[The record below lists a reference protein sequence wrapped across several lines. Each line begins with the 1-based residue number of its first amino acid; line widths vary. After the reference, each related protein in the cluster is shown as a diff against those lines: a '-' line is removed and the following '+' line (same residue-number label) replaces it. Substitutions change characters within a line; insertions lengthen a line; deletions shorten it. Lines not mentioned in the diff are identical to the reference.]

1 MAFLALS
8 SLLGTGATAAT
19 GAAAAGAAAQG
30 AAMGAAASATAAA
43 SGYAAAS
50 SAGLLGTLSSIYS
63 AVQPVFSVISAVSPF
78 IAAGSTAALASQQ
91 MALANA
97 QASLTEYQ
105 IENMEQAAVLRQSE
119 RKKRMRR
126 AIGTQLALYGSSG
139 VDPLQGTP
147 VDVMGDTAAEFAY
160 EDYADAF
167 ETQGRIY
174 SNMIK
179 ARNQRAMG
187 KQAAFGSLLDFG
199 TRFAMRG

>member
-43 SGYAAAS
+43 SASAA

-63 AVQPVFSVISAVSPF
+63 AVQPVFGIISAVSPF

-105 IENMEQAAVLRQSE
+105 IENMEQASVLRQSE
-119 RKKRMRR
+119 RKKKMRR

>member
-8 SLLGTGATAAT
+8 SLFGTGAAAAT
-19 GAAAAGAAAQG
+19 GAAAGGAALAAGQAGALAA
-30 AAMGAAASATAAA
+30 TT
-43 SGYAAAS
+43 AS
-50 SAGLLGTLSSIYS
+50 SAGLLGTLGSIYS
-63 AVQPVFSVISAVSPF
+63 AMQPVFGVISAISPF

-97 QASLTEYQ
+97 QASLTEYE
-105 IENMEQAAVLRQSE
+105 ITNMEQAAALRQSE
-119 RKKRMRR
+119 RKKKMRR
-126 AIGTQLALYGSSG
+126 AIGTQLALYGASG

-147 VDVMGDTAAEFAY
+147 VDVMGDTASEFAY

-179 ARNQRAMG
+179 ARNQRAYG
-187 KQAAFGSLLDFG
+187 KQQAFGSLLDFG

>member
-8 SLLGTGATAAT
+8 SLATGGAAT

-43 SGYAAAS
+43 AGS

-63 AVQPVFSVISAVSPF
+63 AMSPIFTGLSLAAPF

-105 IENMEQAAVLRQSE
+105 IKNMEQASVLRQSE
-119 RKKRMRR
+119 RKKKMRR

>member
-8 SLLGTGATAAT
+8 SLIGGGAAT
-19 GAAAAGAAAQG
+19 GAAAGSLMGSGMVAGA
-30 AAMGAAASATAAA
+30 S
-43 SGYAAAS
+43 AAS
-50 SAGLLGTLSSIYS
+50 SAGLLGTLSSIYT
-63 AVQPVFSVISAVSPF
+63 AMQPVFTALSIAAPF
-78 IAAGSTAALASQQ
+78 IAMGSSAALASQQ
-91 MALANA
+91 MAMANA

-105 IENMEQAAVLRQSE
+105 IKNMEQASVLRQSE

-179 ARNQRAMG
+179 ARNQRAFG
-187 KQAAFGSLLDFG
+187 RQQAFGTLLDYG